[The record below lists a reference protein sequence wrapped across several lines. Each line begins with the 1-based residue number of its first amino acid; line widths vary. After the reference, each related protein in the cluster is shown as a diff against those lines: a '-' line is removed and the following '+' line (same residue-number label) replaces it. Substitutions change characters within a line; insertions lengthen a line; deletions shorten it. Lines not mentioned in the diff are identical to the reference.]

1 MPYRGAVDGRA
12 RLLTRSCTT
21 GWGDWIHGELW
32 LLPSSLVRRRLGFAA
47 TLANRKGPTVVVP
60 LPETDVTAA
69 ATARILAEHR
79 TNKVIPLAGIASAH
93 LRHGITADRLTL
105 RMHDETQHK
114 LLWLPTDPAY
124 AVLAQVLTSWL
135 R

>member
-1 MPYRGAVDGRA
+1 MDGRA
-12 RLLTRSCTT
+12 RLLTLGCTT

-32 LLPSSLVRRRLGFAA
+32 LLPSSLVRRRLGFTA
-47 TLANRKGPTVVVP
+47 TVANGKGPTVVVP
-60 LPETDVTAA
+60 LPEADVAPG
-69 ATARILAEHR
+69 ATEQILAEHR

-93 LRHGITADRLTL
+93 LRRGITADRLTL
-105 RMHDETQHK
+105 RMQDGSQHK

-124 AVLAQVLTSWL
+124 AVFAQELAPWL

>member
-1 MPYRGAVDGRA
+1 MDERA

-32 LLPSSLVRRRLGFAA
+32 LLPSSLVRRRLGFTA
-47 TLANRKGPTVVVP
+47 TLANAKGPTVVVP

-69 ATARILAEHR
+69 ATARIRAEHR

-93 LRHGITADRLTL
+93 LRRGITADRLTV
-105 RMHDETQHK
+105 RMHDGAQHK

-124 AVLAQVLTSWL
+124 AVLVQVLTPWL